1 VVWTLGCWLRILI
14 SVSSSTTSTTT
25 PTILLPSSSSAST
38 CSTAVW
44 IAHCRSGMFSSH
56 YFYYFLYPFPTLL
69 LSSHLTAGICLF
81 SFLLLV
87 HFFFLSLSR
96 FYLWLG
102 FLVWFGLVWFGF
114 LVRVRFFSFWFGL
127 VFSLVALSLSRD
139 LWVGFVSLHKVLCA
153 VLWGCEMW
161 CEMWRCGGVV

>member
-25 PTILLPSSSSAST
+25 TILLPSSSSAST

-56 YFYYFLYPFPTLL
+56 YFYYFLYSSSVISSHGGDLSFF
-69 LSSHLTAGICLF
+69 LSSTRSFF
-81 SFLLLV
+81 S
-87 HFFFLSLSR
+87 LSLSR

-127 VFSLVALSLSRD
+127 VFSLVALSLSR
-139 LWVGFVSLHKVLCA
+139 LVGWFCFVT
-153 VLWGCEMW
+153 
-161 CEMWRCGGVV
+161 